1 MDMILGKLGRM
12 AYVNTLPVD
21 WGMVT
26 GPLGKVVDIQRGTP
40 TVLNRMMAEGRL
52 DASAVSSVE
61 AARHADE
68 WLVMDHL
75 CIGCRGAVG
84 SVILHSDRP
93 VEELDGST
101 IAVTDASATA
111 VKLLGV
117 LLSGHWKVKA
127 ELVPQVNPQGPRLL
141 IGDAALKTAQSGMP
155 GFVYDLGAMWRD
167 YTGGDFVFG
176 LWCVRRDFVREH
188 PQEARALYHLLKAS
202 REQGRAEPEG
212 VIFEAARVTG
222 LPEPTIRDYF
232 PKLVYDLDDRLWEG
246 LTLFLR
252 LLGFQ
257 PERLEKFTAD
267 EPYVPRRAAQTG
279 LSRIPAS
286 ATIGSG
292 SL

>member
-1 MDMILGKLGRM
+1 MTLGRLGRM

-21 WGMVT
+21 WGLAT
-26 GPLGKVVDIQRGTP
+26 GPLGKLVDIQRGTP
-40 TVLNRMMAEGRL
+40 TVLNRMMAEALL
-52 DASAVSSVE
+52 DVSAVSSVE

-93 VEELDGST
+93 VEQLDGAT

-117 LLSGHWKVKA
+117 LLSGHWKVRA
-127 ELVPQVNPQGPRLL
+127 QLVPQVNPQGPRLL
-141 IGDAALKTAQSGMP
+141 IGDAALKTAQSGLP
-155 GFVYDLGAMWRD
+155 GFVYDLGTAWRE
-167 YTGGDFVFG
+167 YTRGDFVFG

-188 PQEARALYHLLKAS
+188 PGETRALYDLLKAS
-202 REQGRAEPEG
+202 REQGRAEQDG
-212 VIFEAARVTG
+212 VITEAARVTG
-222 LPEPTIRDYF
+222 LPEPIIRDYF
-232 PKLVYDLDDRLWEG
+232 PKLVYDLDDRLWDG

-252 LLGFQ
+252 LLGFR
-257 PERLEKFTAD
+257 PERLEKYTVAG
-267 EPYVPRRAAQTG
+267 PYRPHRAAQTG
-279 LSRIPAS
+279 LSRTPVA
-286 ATIGSG
+286 ATMGTR